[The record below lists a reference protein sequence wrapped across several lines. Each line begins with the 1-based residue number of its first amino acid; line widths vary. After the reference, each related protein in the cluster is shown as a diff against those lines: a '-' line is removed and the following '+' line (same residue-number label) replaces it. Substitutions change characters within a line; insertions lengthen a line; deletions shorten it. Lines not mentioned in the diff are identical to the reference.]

1 MSRGLLTTRATSIE
15 ERRLRGVH
23 RVEPLLLRLVG
34 GARLQAIATGLRQRG
49 QERGSSLLV
58 PPAPL
63 SAVTDIEAVVLGS
76 AEFGG
81 AALAEHG
88 PAARRRRYSRALGL
102 AALVVVVLVVPPW
115 LANWPIWLGVIALA
129 GLPVAALL
137 ARDRYRNL
145 GHTVISDVPAAS
157 C

>member
-1 MSRGLLTTRATSIE
+1 MTK
-15 ERRLRGVH
+15 
-23 RVEPLLLRLVG
+23 
-34 GARLQAIATGLRQRG
+34 
-49 QERGSSLLV
+49 
-58 PPAPL
+58 
-63 SAVTDIEAVVLGS
+63 IEAVVLGS
-76 AEFGG
+76 AEFSG

-115 LANWPIWLGVIALA
+115 LANWPIWLGVIAIA

-145 GHTVISDVPAAS
+145 GTRSSQTVPAAS